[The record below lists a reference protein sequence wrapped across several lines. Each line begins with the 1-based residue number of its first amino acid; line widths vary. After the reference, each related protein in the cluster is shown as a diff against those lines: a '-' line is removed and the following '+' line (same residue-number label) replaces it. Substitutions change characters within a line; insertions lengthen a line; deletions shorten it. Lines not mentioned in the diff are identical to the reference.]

1 MFIRT
6 ARAIRL
12 SLLIGLAFLGAQPA
26 SADEPIYGRWA
37 IDPLGCRVDGDT
49 AETAPL
55 IVAQKTLK
63 WFVASC
69 LVGKSYK
76 IGKALHLQL
85 RCTNEGAYR
94 SLPVRL
100 DLVAADRLAVTWDGQ
115 RVKDMRRCR

>member
-1 MFIRT
+1 MAAGRSIRSAAAWT
-6 ARAIRL
+6 ATPRR
-12 SLLIGLAFLGAQPA
+12 P
-26 SADEPIYGRWA
+26 P
-37 IDPLGCRVDGDT
+37 
-49 AETAPL
+49 PL